1 MNNIFITIKKELRS
15 ILRDK
20 KTLSVM
26 FIYPI
31 LIPFM
36 VILYGNIY
44 ENIDSETTEY
54 TIGTNYEI
62 TSEEKTIFDTLNLN
76 YVTFKNEKEMN
87 NSYQEKEITGYI
99 SYNETKN
106 EYEIYVDTSNSS
118 GLTTA
123 ELMYEYLN
131 IHSTNITNKYLLK
144 EGIDLEKAYNNFSIS
159 EHELGSNNYV
169 IVLLLGISIAYIFL
183 SICISTSN
191 MATQTTAT
199 EKENGTLETILT
211 FPVKKTELI
220 IGKYLSSVL
229 IGFMSGLFSLIL
241 MIISLYIGKNEY
253 QIFSNIEIS
262 LSPITIIGS
271 IITVLSASIF
281 IGGISLLL
289 TAFAKTYKEAQGK
302 SSMITMLAMIP
313 MFISILEVKIT
324 NLYYLIPVCNF
335 NQLLSDLFLSNVSFI
350 QIIITA
356 ISTIIYTTIV
366 LIFIIKYYN
375 SEKILFSN

>member
-44 ENIDSETTEY
+44 ENIDNETTEY
-54 TIGTNYEI
+54 TIGINYEI

-76 YVTFKNEKEMN
+76 YVKFKNEKEMN

-313 MFISILEVKIT
+313 MFISILEVEIT

-356 ISTIIYTTIV
+356 ISTITYTTIV

>member
-335 NQLLSDLFLSNVSFI
+335 NQLLSNLFLSNVSFI

-356 ISTIIYTTIV
+356 ISTIVYTTIV

>member
-44 ENIDSETTEY
+44 ENIDNEVTQH
-54 TIGTNYEI
+54 TIGIDYQLSN
-62 TSEEKTIFDTLNLN
+62 EEKTILESLNLD
-76 YVTFKNEKEMN
+76 YIEYKNTNEMN
-87 NSYQEKEITGYI
+87 SSYKSKEITGYI
-99 SYNETKN
+99 SYDKTKN
-106 EYEIYVDTSNSS
+106 NFKIYVDTSNSS
-118 GLTTA
+118 GLTTG
-123 ELMYEYLN
+123 ELMYEYLKMY
-131 IHSTNITNKYLLK
+131 STNLTNKYLIQ
-144 EGIDLEKAYNNFSIS
+144 EGIDLDKAYNNFSIT
-159 EHELGSNNYV
+159 EQELGNNNYV
-169 IVLLLGISIAYIFL
+169 VVLLLGISIAYIFL

-220 IGKYLSSVL
+220 IGKYLSSVF
-229 IGFMSGLFSLIL
+229 IGFISGLFSLIL
-241 MIISLYIGKNEY
+241 MIISLYIGKYEY
-253 QIFSNIEIS
+253 QIFSNIDIS
-262 LSPITIIGS
+262 LSPITIVGS

-313 MFISILEVKIT
+313 MFISILEIEIT

-335 NQLLSDLFLSNVSFI
+335 NQLLSDLFLNNISLI

-356 ISTIIYTTIV
+356 TSTLVYTTII
-366 LIFIIKYYN
+366 LIYIIKYYN